1 MSWLL
6 SPLAW
11 LLLAALLAPAAWRL
25 RSRWLA
31 GVGAVVALAAFAAST
46 PLLANMLVRKLERAV
61 AEVPQ
66 CVAAPPDTMV
76 VLAGG
81 VDRPP
86 LDRMDFAVMDQASK
100 RRMERGVQYW
110 REREGRRMVIAG
122 GALGRGRVT
131 RADLMVEYAH
141 WLGVPAEALRAERLS
156 ANTRQN
162 AWNLARLEPPIPRRI
177 ALVTS
182 AVHMPRARMEF
193 HAAGF
198 EVCPLPTDRRAVR
211 ARGLDALL
219 PRVGAQIKTQAALHE
234 IAGIAQHHLR
244 ARLAWLRSGA
254 DGVPAAQ

>member
-11 LLLAALLAPAAWRL
+11 LFLAALLAPVAWHV

-31 GVGAVVALAAFAAST
+31 AVSIVVALAAFAAST

-66 CVAAPPDTMV
+66 CVAAPPDTVV
-76 VLAGG
+76 VLAAG

-86 LDRMDFAVMDQASK
+86 RDRMDFAVMDPASK

-110 REREGRRMVIAG
+110 REREGRGMVIAG
-122 GALGRGRVT
+122 GALGRGRVA
-131 RADLMVEYAH
+131 RADLMVEYAL
-141 WLGVPAEALRAERLS
+141 WLGLPPHALRTERRS
-156 ANTRQN
+156 ANTHQN
-162 AWNLARLEPPIPRRI
+162 ARDLSRLEPPVPRRI

-182 AVHMPRARMEF
+182 AVHMPRARMELQSF
-193 HAAGF
+193 GF
-198 EVCPLPTDRRAVR
+198 DVCPLPTDRRAVR

-219 PRVGAQIKTQAALHE
+219 PRVGALVKTQIALHE
-234 IAGIAQHHLR
+234 FAGIGYFQWRQWL
-244 ARLAWLRSGA
+244 ARVRPG
-254 DGVPAAQ
+254 